1 MPASYGPPWGRG
13 PSYRRATPT
22 DPNMRVSNAERTEV
36 ADRLSKHYGD
46 GRLDEDEFNERL
58 DRAMKAK
65 TQADLH
71 GIFADLPDSPPEMSR
86 PEEPKT
92 VVPQRRQRSLFGR
105 VVFIVLAVV
114 IISSLWHAVM
124 NPFWGLAT
132 GGLYIPWLLIA
143 VIAFFVWRSRTW
155 HRRQ

>member
-1 MPASYGPPWGRG
+1 
-13 PSYRRATPT
+13 
-22 DPNMRVSNAERTEV
+22 MRVSNADRTEV

-65 TQADLH
+65 TLADLH
-71 GIFADLPDSPPEMSR
+71 GLFADLPDSPPEMSR
-86 PEEPKT
+86 PEEPKAM
-92 VVPQRRQRSLFGR
+92 VPQRRQRSLFGR
-105 VVFIVLAVV
+105 VVLIVLAVV
-114 IISSLWHAVM
+114 VISSLWHAVM

-143 VIAFFVWRSRTW
+143 VIGFFVWRSRSW
-155 HRRQ
+155 HRRP

>member
-13 PSYRRATPT
+13 SSYRRATPA
-22 DPNMRVSNAERTEV
+22 DPNMRVSNTDRTEV

-71 GIFADLPDSPPEMSR
+71 GLFADLPDAPPAMSR
-86 PEEPKT
+86 PEEPMA
-92 VVPQRRQRSLFGR
+92 VVPQRRRRPLFGR
-105 VVFIVLAVV
+105 VVFIILAVV
-114 IISSLWHAVM
+114 VVSSLWHAVM
-124 NPFWGLAT
+124 HPFWGMAM
-132 GGLYIPWLLIA
+132 GGLYIPWLLIG
-143 VIAFFVWRSRTW
+143 VIAFLVWRSGAW
-155 HRRQ
+155 HRRP

>member
-1 MPASYGPPWGRG
+1 
-13 PSYRRATPT
+13 
-22 DPNMRVSNAERTEV
+22 MRVSNADRTEV

-71 GIFADLPDSPPEMSR
+71 GVFADLPDSPPEMSR
-86 PEEPKT
+86 PEGPT
-92 VVPQRRQRSLFGR
+92 AMVPQRRHRSLFGR
-105 VVFIVLAVV
+105 VVLIVLAVIV
-114 IISSLWHAVM
+114 ISSLWHAVT

-143 VIAFFVWRSRTW
+143 VIAFFVWRSRSW

>member
-1 MPASYGPPWGRG
+1 MPAPYNPPCGRG
-13 PSYRRATPT
+13 SSGRRAAQE

-46 GRLDEDEFNERL
+46 GRLDEEEFNERL

-71 GIFADLPDSPPEMSR
+71 GLFADLPDSPPEMSR
-86 PEEPKT
+86 PEEPRT

-105 VVFIVLAVV
+105 VVLIILAVV
-114 IISSLWHAVM
+114 VISSLWHAV
-124 NPFWGLAT
+124 T
-132 GGLYIPWLLIA
+132 
-143 VIAFFVWRSRTW
+143 V
-155 HRRQ
+155 

>member
-1 MPASYGPPWGRG
+1 
-13 PSYRRATPT
+13 
-22 DPNMRVSNAERTEV
+22 MRVSNAERTEV

-86 PEEPKT
+86 PEEPKAM
-92 VVPQRRQRSLFGR
+92 VPQRRQRSLFGR
-105 VVFIVLAVV
+105 VVIIVLAVV
-114 IISSLWHAVM
+114 IISSLWHAVT

-143 VIAFFVWRSRTW
+143 VIAFFVWRSRSW

>member
-22 DPNMRVSNAERTEV
+22 DPNMRVSNADRTEV

-71 GIFADLPDSPPEMSR
+71 GLFADLPDTPPEMSR
-86 PEEPKT
+86 PEEPRA
-92 VVPQRRQRSLFGR
+92 VVPQRRRRPLLGR

-114 IISSLWHAVM
+114 IVSSLWHAVM
-124 NPFWGLAT
+124 HPFWAL
-132 GGLYIPWLLIA
+132 GGFYIPWLLIA
-143 VIAFFVWRSRTW
+143 VIAFLVWRSGSW
-155 HRRQ
+155 HRRP

>member
-1 MPASYGPPWGRG
+1 
-13 PSYRRATPT
+13 
-22 DPNMRVSNAERTEV
+22 MRVSNADRTEV

-86 PEEPKT
+86 PEEPKAM
-92 VVPQRRQRSLFGR
+92 VPQRRQRSLFGR
-105 VVFIVLAVV
+105 VVIIVLAVV
-114 IISSLWHAVM
+114 IISSLWHAVT

-143 VIAFFVWRSRTW
+143 VIAFFVWRSRSW
-155 HRRQ
+155 HRRP